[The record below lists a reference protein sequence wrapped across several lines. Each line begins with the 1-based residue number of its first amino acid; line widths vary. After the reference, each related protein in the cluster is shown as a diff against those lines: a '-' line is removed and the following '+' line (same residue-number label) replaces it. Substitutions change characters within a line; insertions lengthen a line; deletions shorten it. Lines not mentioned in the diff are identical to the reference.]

1 MQILAKTIIDSERD
15 NQRGHSRCDPSNG
28 DSCDDADHS
37 LPSLGAEIASSDEE
51 FEFHPEILRPT
62 RDFGTRLRP
71 RASASSSNLIWTSAV
86 GLLAVNE
93 EIIAIQAVIST
104 QFSVPSLALIR

>member
-1 MQILAKTIIDSERD
+1 MRATTSMDSERE

-28 DSCDDADHS
+28 DSCDDADNS
-37 LPSLGAEIASSDEE
+37 PPPLGAEIASSDEE
-51 FEFHPEILRPT
+51 FESHPEVPRSV
-62 RDFGTRLRP
+62 RDFGTRLRR
-71 RASASSSNLIWTSAV
+71 RASAASSDLIWTSAV
-86 GLLAVNE
+86 GLLAFNE